1 MSRPE
6 NLVSILEA
14 GLNANSLRQR
24 VIANNIAN
32 VNTAGFKRQAVEFEK
47 ILANQL
53 DSGRV
58 NLAEIETEI
67 TKPELTPVKANG
79 NNVEME
85 FEVGQLMKSSGRNK
99 AYIRMLH
106 KRYSQLETAM
116 KV

>member
-24 VIANNIAN
+24 VVANNIAN
-32 VNTAGFKRQAVEFEK
+32 VNTAGFKRQAVEFET
-47 ILANQL
+47 ILADQL
-53 DSGRV
+53 DTGKV
-58 NLAEIETEI
+58 NLSAIDAEI
-67 TKPELTPVKANG
+67 TKPDLTPVKANG

-85 FEVGQLMKSSGRNK
+85 FEVGQLMKSASRNK

-116 KV
+116 KL